1 MEQPLVYDFAG
12 GSSSSSS
19 SSSRYASAIAGAG
32 AGAASTNG
40 RSTNANATGRIHKFS
55 LEMAE
60 SDSRSHLQCHSYSN
74 PDFNPDFHFS
84 SNSDGPSRFP
94 RKTARLFFLWPTLLK
109 LVVVGGLVYASVDL
123 YRYHA
128 NGNANSNGNGNGNGN
143 LNNPKAEVE
152 VEATTYKSTP
162 RTYVGRNVRQQGRV
176 TLEAELDEYEDEYE
190 YENEYDYGES
200 EIGHSLR
207 QRGRSRNGSRTLA
220 SGHEFQTGSLTATAT
235 ATATS
240 TSKASSESNSNKHGD
255 NNNSN
260 NNNPN
265 SNPNVGVPSEWRK
278 NTYHYTNPK
287 PLPRAVSD
295 LDGNSQDDSQYKYEK
310 YNYFLEDDVSSA
322 MNPRIAWLASFP
334 NSGTSF
340 TMTMVARATN
350 TTFAT
355 NYGIEANY
363 GSRATPSLPIYP
375 RHPEGPYMPDP
386 ETSFH
391 HRSLPYGKHVITKT
405 HCGGYCV
412 NCGPD
417 EYSYGYRKDDG
428 GDEQEQKHEPRDATD
443 DNDQDKDYTEYDE
456 YDDHHH
462 LAALEFLQDCASG
475 HAIDDRGN
483 LVDVSYPPER
493 VSRVIHLIRN
503 PFHNVIARFHLER
516 KHHGDANTTEDRT
529 WLESHPDNHEGLDL
543 FCKEQNQERWDQ
555 ETKFFESDFF
565 QWQGEQ
571 TEIEE
576 NKNLELSYARRNG
589 DHVSP
594 TETAFGT
601 RAGTGTN
608 LKFSTAN
615 GNGNGNGNG
624 NWTELVRRVPCRG
637 DFFRYVQWH
646 NLLHQALDLVPHKMP
661 VLTVYYENYGK
672 DFFETA
678 GSVLDFLELQPVPG
692 DKRGNV
698 KWAEFRSRTDYE
710 GFFSEEQVAAATTF
724 VNALSSFRVWGE
736 IRHYF

>member
-1 MEQPLVYDFAG
+1 
-12 GSSSSSS
+12 
-19 SSSRYASAIAGAG
+19 
-32 AGAASTNG
+32 
-40 RSTNANATGRIHKFS
+40 
-55 LEMAE
+55 
-60 SDSRSHLQCHSYSN
+60 
-74 PDFNPDFHFS
+74 
-84 SNSDGPSRFP
+84 
-94 RKTARLFFLWPTLLK
+94 
-109 LVVVGGLVYASVDL
+109 
-123 YRYHA
+123 
-128 NGNANSNGNGNGNGN
+128 
-143 LNNPKAEVE
+143 
-152 VEATTYKSTP
+152 
-162 RTYVGRNVRQQGRV
+162 
-176 TLEAELDEYEDEYE
+176 
-190 YENEYDYGES
+190 
-200 EIGHSLR
+200 
-207 QRGRSRNGSRTLA
+207 
-220 SGHEFQTGSLTATAT
+220 
-235 ATATS
+235 
-240 TSKASSESNSNKHGD
+240 
-255 NNNSN
+255 
-260 NNNPN
+260 
-265 SNPNVGVPSEWRK
+265 
-278 NTYHYTNPK
+278 
-287 PLPRAVSD
+287 
-295 LDGNSQDDSQYKYEK
+295 
-310 YNYFLEDDVSSA
+310 

-615 GNGNGNGNG
+615 GNGNGNGNDSAPLDENHPDLTKSKLLTPERMEALKTINFEFQLWTVEPSQWEQRFQELLAYRTEHGHFHVTNKQNATLSSWCKTQRQRYKNTMAIYQGLYGVELTCPQKKARELYEKAKEKVKEAREAAGDGDG
-624 NWTELVRRVPCRG
+624 NAVKAAAMSTPNLTDIGEAKNMMDPERICKLNAVGFEWELQKDTYVESWENRYNQLLKFKVINGHCRVPKSSG
-637 DFFRYVQWH
+637 DNPQLGQWVKQMRKYH
-646 NLLHQALDLVPHKMP
+646 GWKEDGKPYPSTFTEERIARLNELGFEWRLKDTPMKSATPKPEDEANTP
-661 VLTVYYENYGK
+661 VIAARILN
-672 DFFETA
+672 
-678 GSVLDFLELQPVPG
+678 SQL
-692 DKRGNV
+692 GNAV
-698 KWAEFRSRTDYE
+698 DVTPLPQYQQQ
-710 GFFSEEQVAAATTF
+710 GAAAAAAAAASLPINTGNGTS
-724 VNALSSFRVWGE
+724 VSGAAGENGQNMNWGWGNNG
-736 IRHYF
+736 FDGTGNSATV